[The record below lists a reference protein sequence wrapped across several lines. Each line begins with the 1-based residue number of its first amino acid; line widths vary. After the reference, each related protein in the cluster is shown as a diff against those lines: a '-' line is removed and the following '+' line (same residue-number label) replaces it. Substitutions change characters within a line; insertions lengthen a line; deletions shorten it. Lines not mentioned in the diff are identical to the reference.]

1 MNPDKSSGDKSTR
14 RRVKVYKLNDEGQWD
29 DVGTGHVACVHHETF
44 DALALTVKS
53 EEKGGETILESKIQT
68 EDIYQLQQDTLIVW
82 QEPES
87 GLDLALSFQEE
98 QGCKEVWEQICAVQG
113 RNPSESSEE
122 VVTEEESYFSG
133 IKLPPANLSNLQRMN
148 GVFDGEHNSHMKE
161 RLANSVATQ
170 GYLTKLIELFKVVEE
185 SGNQAQLHLMFNIFK
200 NLVLLN
206 DPNLMETMFNDQNY
220 MTTVGALEYDPEV
233 SPKLEHRKYLQN
245 SVVFKEVVPIRNAD
259 ILKKIHQTFRIQ
271 YLKDVILPR
280 LLDDMT
286 FATINSI
293 IYFNNVEIVDHL
305 YKDTTFLTELF
316 SKFKTATKEELVDLL
331 GFLQEFCSLAKNLQ
345 IPQQRDFYQALAKY
359 GMFEIFE
366 TALAESN
373 IKIRLSCADLVN
385 NVLSH
390 DPVHF
395 REFLLAQRPDYPL
408 FHKLIDRVLLETDV
422 GLLSQF
428 VEVIRIL
435 VDTETMEETT
445 DKEKFLTL
453 FYQTFMKGLMAPI
466 MDVDVKDKVETP
478 AEAEL
483 KPARRQELCELLA
496 YCCQHHGYHIKYF
509 TLGNNIAA
517 KVSKLLSS
525 TQPKHVAL
533 AALRFFRAMV
543 AAKDDFYNR
552 HIMKFKLFDPIV
564 QLFVANGRKY
574 NLINSAVIELFDYI
588 RKENIKAL
596 LKHVIENYSDTFKE
610 VDYVETFK
618 LLQLKYEQ
626 NKDYD
631 ENVNKVFSGPTKS
644 PQRAAGDDVDDSY
657 FFGDDD
663 DDEEPKGGLVSYED
677 DEEKGKEKSE
687 EEEEA
692 EEEEAEGGAGGGEE
706 EEEEEG
712 EEEERKKAGQR
723 KEAQDHKQPPAMRDD
738 ENGDA
743 DTKKRKR
750 DTAAPGEAATEDDE
764 ASASGEAASASA
776 DGGDEGE
783 GEETEKKE
791 NDEDSGEAGGVTKE
805 EDKERD
811 SKRLKFSIQSPKL
824 PKISTSDS

>member
-1 MNPDKSSGDKSTR
+1 
-14 RRVKVYKLNDEGQWD
+14 
-29 DVGTGHVACVHHETF
+29 
-44 DALALTVKS
+44 
-53 EEKGGETILESKIQT
+53 
-68 EDIYQLQQDTLIVW
+68 
-82 QEPES
+82 
-87 GLDLALSFQEE
+87 
-98 QGCKEVWEQICAVQG
+98 
-113 RNPSESSEE
+113 
-122 VVTEEESYFSG
+122 
-133 IKLPPANLSNLQRMN
+133 
-148 GVFDGEHNSHMKE
+148 
-161 RLANSVATQ
+161 
-170 GYLTKLIELFKVVEE
+170 VVEE

-206 DPNLMETMFNDQNY
+206 DPGLMETMFNDQNY
-220 MTTVGALEYDPEV
+220 MTSVGALEYDPEV

-280 LLDDMT
+280 LLDDLT

-345 IPQQRDFYQALAKY
+345 IPQQRDFYQALAKH

-366 TALAESN
+366 TALSEPN

-395 REFLLAQRPDYPL
+395 REFLLAQRPEYPL

-435 VDTETMEETT
+435 VDTETMEETP

-453 FYQTFMKGLMAPI
+453 FYQTFMKGLMAPV
-466 MDVDVKDKVETP
+466 MDVDVKDKEITQ

-517 KVSKLLSS
+517 KVAKLLSS

-552 HIMKFKLFDPIV
+552 HIMKFNLFDPIV
-564 QLFVANGRKY
+564 QLFVANGKKY

-588 RKENIKAL
+588 RKENIKTL
-596 LKHVIENYSDTFKE
+596 LKHVVENYSDIFKE

-631 ENVNKVFSGPTKS
+631 ENVNKVFSAPTKS

-663 DDEEPKGGLVSYED
+663 DEEEPKGLVSYD
-677 DEEKGKEKSE
+677 DEEEKGKENPE
-687 EEEEA
+687 D
-692 EEEEAEGGAGGGEE
+692 EEEEAEGE
-706 EEEEEG
+706 
-712 EEEERKKAGQR
+712 KKGRQR
-723 KEAQDHKQPPAMRDD
+723 KEPPTKD

-743 DTKKRKR
+743 SEAHDPIKKRKR
-750 DTAAPGEAATEDDE
+750 ENAEASSDKAKAEDSHESSAAGASEAATP
-764 ASASGEAASASA
+764 A
-776 DGGDEGE
+776 DGEEAEGE
-783 GEETEKKE
+783 RDSAEEEAEKKE
-791 NDEDSGEAGGVTKE
+791 TESSGDADGVTKE
-805 EDKERD
+805 ADKERD

>member
-1 MNPDKSSGDKSTR
+1 
-14 RRVKVYKLNDEGQWD
+14 LNDEGQWD

-122 VVTEEESYFSG
+122 VVTEEENYFSG
-133 IKLPPANLSNLQRMN
+133 VKLPPANLSNLQKMN
-148 GVFDGEHNSHMKE
+148 GVFDGEHNPHMKE
-161 RLANSVATQ
+161 RLANSVAAQ
-170 GYLTKLIELFKVVEE
+170 GYLTKLIELFQVVEE

-206 DPNLMETMFNDQNY
+206 DPGLMETMFNDQNY
-220 MTTVGALEYDPEV
+220 MTSVGALEYDPEV

-280 LLDDMT
+280 LLDDLT

-345 IPQQRDFYQALAKY
+345 IPQQRDFYQALAKH

-366 TALAESN
+366 TALSEPN

-395 REFLLAQRPDYPL
+395 REFLLAQRPEYPL

-435 VDTETMEETT
+435 VDTETMEETP

-453 FYQTFMKGLMAPI
+453 FYQTFMKGLMAPV
-466 MDVDVKDKVETP
+466 MDVDVKDKEITQ

-517 KVSKLLSS
+517 KVAKLLSS

-552 HIMKFKLFDPIV
+552 HIMKFNLFDPIV
-564 QLFVANGRKY
+564 QLFVANGKKY

-588 RKENIKAL
+588 RKENIKTL
-596 LKHVIENYSDTFKE
+596 LKHVVENYSDIFKE

-631 ENVNKVFSGPTKS
+631 ENVNKVFSAPTKS

-663 DDEEPKGGLVSYED
+663 DEEEPKGLVSYDD
-677 DEEKGKEKSE
+677 DEEKGKENPE
-687 EEEEA
+687 D
-692 EEEEAEGGAGGGEE
+692 EEEEAEGE
-706 EEEEEG
+706 
-712 EEEERKKAGQR
+712 KKGRQR
-723 KEAQDHKQPPAMRDD
+723 KEPPTKD

-743 DTKKRKR
+743 SEAHDPIKKRKR
-750 DTAAPGEAATEDDE
+750 ENAEASSDKAKAEDSHESSAAGASEAATP
-764 ASASGEAASASA
+764 A
-776 DGGDEGE
+776 DGEEAEGE
-783 GEETEKKE
+783 RDSAEEEAEKKE
-791 NDEDSGEAGGVTKE
+791 TESSGDADGVTKE
-805 EDKERD
+805 ADKERD

>member
-1 MNPDKSSGDKSTR
+1 MNPDKSSAGDKNTR

-122 VVTEEESYFSG
+122 VVTEEENYFSG
-133 IKLPPANLSNLQRMN
+133 VKLPPANLSNLQKMN
-148 GVFDGEHNSHMKE
+148 GVFDGEHNPHMKE
-161 RLANSVATQ
+161 RLANSVAAQ
-170 GYLTKLIELFKVVEE
+170 GYLTKLIELFQVVEE

-206 DPNLMETMFNDQNY
+206 DPGLMETMFNDQNY
-220 MTTVGALEYDPEV
+220 MTSVGALEYDPEV

-280 LLDDMT
+280 LLDDLT

-345 IPQQRDFYQALAKY
+345 IPQQRDFYQALAKH

-366 TALAESN
+366 TALSEPN

-395 REFLLAQRPDYPL
+395 REFLLAQRPEYPL

-435 VDTETMEETT
+435 VDTETMEETP

-453 FYQTFMKGLMAPI
+453 FYQTFMKGLMAPV
-466 MDVDVKDKVETP
+466 MDVDVKDKEITQ

-517 KVSKLLSS
+517 KVAKLLSS

-552 HIMKFKLFDPIV
+552 HIMKFNLFDPIV
-564 QLFVANGRKY
+564 QLFVANGKKY

-588 RKENIKAL
+588 RKENIKTL
-596 LKHVIENYSDTFKE
+596 LKHVVENYSDIFKE

-631 ENVNKVFSGPTKS
+631 ENVNKVFSAPTKS

-663 DDEEPKGGLVSYED
+663 DEEEPKGLVSYDD
-677 DEEKGKEKSE
+677 DEEKGKENPE
-687 EEEEA
+687 D
-692 EEEEAEGGAGGGEE
+692 EEEEAEGA
-706 EEEEEG
+706 
-712 EEEERKKAGQR
+712 KKGRQR
-723 KEAQDHKQPPAMRDD
+723 KEPPTKD

-743 DTKKRKR
+743 SEAHDPIKKRKR
-750 DTAAPGEAATEDDE
+750 ENAEASSDKAKAEDSHESSAAGASEAATP
-764 ASASGEAASASA
+764 A
-776 DGGDEGE
+776 DGEEAEGE
-783 GEETEKKE
+783 RDSAEEEAEKKE
-791 NDEDSGEAGGVTKE
+791 TESSGDADGVTKE
-805 EDKERD
+805 ADKERD

>member
-366 TALAESN
+366 TALAEPN

-466 MDVDVKDKVETP
+466 MDVDVKDKEETP

-692 EEEEAEGGAGGGEE
+692 EEEEAEGGAGGGGE

-750 DTAAPGEAATEDDE
+750 DTAASGEAATEDDE

>member
-1 MNPDKSSGDKSTR
+1 
-14 RRVKVYKLNDEGQWD
+14 
-29 DVGTGHVACVHHETF
+29 
-44 DALALTVKS
+44 
-53 EEKGGETILESKIQT
+53 
-68 EDIYQLQQDTLIVW
+68 
-82 QEPES
+82 
-87 GLDLALSFQEE
+87 
-98 QGCKEVWEQICAVQG
+98 
-113 RNPSESSEE
+113 
-122 VVTEEESYFSG
+122 
-133 IKLPPANLSNLQRMN
+133 MN

-366 TALAESN
+366 TALAEPN

-692 EEEEAEGGAGGGEE
+692 EEEEAEGGAGGGGE

-712 EEEERKKAGQR
+712 EEEEQKKAGQR